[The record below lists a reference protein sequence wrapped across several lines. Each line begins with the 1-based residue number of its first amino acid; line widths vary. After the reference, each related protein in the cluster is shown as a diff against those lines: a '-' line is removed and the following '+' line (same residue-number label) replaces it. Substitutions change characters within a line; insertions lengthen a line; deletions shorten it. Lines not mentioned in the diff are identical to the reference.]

1 MLLEELYNK
10 EYQSQVNAA
19 YVSTLQFYVNYND
32 LTIYDALVKYYEDT
46 EEYAI
51 CEGISKA
58 VDFIDD
64 TMDIRFGEAIEEG
77 EEEDGKIYTA
87 EEYKR
92 VSRLVF
98 EDIIKE
104 IYERQVKGIESTN
117 REGNTRAN

>member
-1 MLLEELYNK
+1 MSLEEFYNQ
-10 EYQSQVNAA
+10 EYRSQVSAA
-19 YVSTLQFYVNYND
+19 YVSTLQFYINYND
-32 LTIYDALVKYYEDT
+32 LTIYDALVAYYEST

-51 CEGISKA
+51 CEGISRA
-58 VDFIDD
+58 IDFIDL
-64 TMDIRFGEAIEEG
+64 TMDNRFSEAIEEG

-104 IYERQVKGIESTN
+104 IYERQIKGIEKAN
-117 REGNTRAN
+117 RDGDTGAN

>member
-46 EEYAI
+46 EEYSI

-104 IYERQVKGIESTN
+104 IYERQVGNYKENSRKTNGI
-117 REGNTRAN
+117 

>member
-1 MLLEELYNK
+1 MSLEEFYNQ
-10 EYQSQVNAA
+10 EYRSQVSAA

-51 CEGISKA
+51 CEGISRA
-58 VDFIDD
+58 IDFIDD
-64 TMDIRFGEAIEEG
+64 TMDHRFGEAIEES

-92 VSRLVF
+92 VSILVF

-104 IYERQVKGIESTN
+104 IYERQVKGIEKPS
-117 REGNTRAN
+117 RESNKPQD

>member
-58 VDFIDD
+58 VDFVDD

-117 REGNTRAN
+117 REGNTRAD

>member
-1 MLLEELYNK
+1 MSLEEFYNQ
-10 EYQSQVNAA
+10 EYRSQVSAA
-19 YVSTLQFYVNYND
+19 YVSTLQFYINYND
-32 LTIYDALVKYYEDT
+32 LTIYDALVAYYEST

-51 CEGISKA
+51 CEGISRA
-58 VDFIDD
+58 IDFIDL
-64 TMDIRFGEAIEEG
+64 TMDNRFSEAIEEG

-104 IYERQVKGIESTN
+104 IYERQIKNCKENNRKTNGI
-117 REGNTRAN
+117 

>member
-46 EEYAI
+46 EEYSI

-104 IYERQVKGIESTN
+104 IYERQVKGIEKPS
-117 REGNTRAN
+117 RESNKPQD

>member
-1 MLLEELYNK
+1 MSLEELYNK
-10 EYQSQVNAA
+10 EYRNQVSVA

-32 LTIYDALVKYYEDT
+32 LSIYDDLVKYYEGT

-51 CEGISKA
+51 CEGISRA
-58 VDFIDD
+58 IDFIDD
-64 TMDIRFGEAIEEG
+64 TMDHRFGEAIEEG

-104 IYERQVKGIESTN
+104 IYERQIKGIEKAN
-117 REGNTRAN
+117 RDGDTRAN

>member
-1 MLLEELYNK
+1 MSLEGFYNQ
-10 EYQSQVNAA
+10 EYRSQVSAA
-19 YVSTLQFYVNYND
+19 YVSTLQFYINYND
-32 LTIYDALVKYYEDT
+32 LSIYDSLVAYYEST

-51 CEGISKA
+51 CEGISRA
-58 VDFIDD
+58 IDFIDN
-64 TMDIRFGEAIEEG
+64 TMDNRFSEAVEEG

-104 IYERQVKGIESTN
+104 IYERQVKGIEETN
-117 REGNTRAN
+117 RESNR

>member
-58 VDFIDD
+58 VDFVDD

-104 IYERQVKGIESTN
+104 IYERQVGNYKENSRKTNGI
-117 REGNTRAN
+117 

>member
-1 MLLEELYNK
+1 MLLEELYSK
-10 EYQSQVNAA
+10 QYQNEVNSA

-32 LTIYDALVKYYEDT
+32 LTIYDALVKHYEDT

-51 CEGISKA
+51 CEGISRA

-64 TMDIRFGEAIEEG
+64 TMDKRFGDAIEEG

-104 IYERQVKGIESTN
+104 IYERQIKRIERPD
-117 REGNTRAN
+117 RESGKSQD

>member
-1 MLLEELYNK
+1 MSLEEFYNQ
-10 EYQSQVNAA
+10 EYRSQVSAA
-19 YVSTLQFYVNYND
+19 YVSTLQFYIYYND
-32 LTIYDALVKYYEDT
+32 LTIYDALVAYYEST

-51 CEGISKA
+51 CEGISRA
-58 VDFIDD
+58 IDFIDV
-64 TMDIRFGEAIEEG
+64 TMDNRFSEAIEEG

-104 IYERQVKGIESTN
+104 IYERQVGNCKENSRKANGI
-117 REGNTRAN
+117 

>member
-1 MLLEELYNK
+1 MSLEELYNK
-10 EYQSQVNAA
+10 EYRNQVSVA

-32 LTIYDALVKYYEDT
+32 LTIYDSLVKYYEEI

-51 CEGISKA
+51 CEGVSRA

-64 TMDIRFGEAIEEG
+64 TMDKRFGEAIEEG

-104 IYERQVKGIESTN
+104 IYERQVKGIEETN
-117 REGNTRAN
+117 RESNR

>member
-1 MLLEELYNK
+1 MSLEEFYNQ
-10 EYQSQVNAA
+10 EYRSQVSAA

-32 LTIYDALVKYYEDT
+32 LTIYDALVGYYEDT
-46 EEYAI
+46 EQYAI
-51 CEGISKA
+51 CEGISRA
-58 VDFIDD
+58 IDFIDN
-64 TMDIRFGEAIEEG
+64 TMDNRFGEAIEES

-104 IYERQVKGIESTN
+104 IYERQIKGVTQAN
-117 REGNTRAN
+117 RDGDTGAN